1 MADMIY
7 TVIHNGERIDVR
19 GPAGATTNELRAAA
33 ASHKPAAPV
42 RAPGDIPA
50 RSNLTAGQTAYGAI
64 TNIPSSGV
72 QLAKDI
78 ATPFLH
84 PINTVTNLAGL
95 GGGVLAK
102 MGIGDFDETT
112 ANAVGEYLAN
122 RYGGIEALKHTLAE
136 DPIGLV
142 SDVAGVLMGGS
153 GLAAKAPGILG
164 RTAKVAGAAGRAIDP
179 LTNAAKVTKTAAG
192 TRAGQVA
199 LAPLKAAGSMAATAA
214 LYPVSLLSG
223 VPVTDIKRATT
234 TNPKFGAAV
243 ERHMTGN
250 APLDEP
256 VTAIK
261 GALKN
266 MYKQRGDDYRA
277 GIGGVTSDPTFL
289 SMKSIRQAVKDAQ
302 DMGIYKDVSLN
313 DATAAIWQKVNDKI
327 EEFAK
332 IPGGQGRTV
341 EGLDKLKQAIYNIGA
356 NEEFHSPA
364 RLVADKARRAVLT
377 EIKRQA
383 PGYAAVMAPY
393 QKMSEA
399 MEDVE
404 KSLSIGD
411 KASKD
416 VALGKL
422 QSMSRNSASSKY
434 GRRAQQMDLL
444 AKYGA
449 GEVPYMLAGQSL
461 GSVEPRGLARLGGE
475 AVTLGSVLN
484 TSFAPLLAA
493 TSPRVVG
500 RAART
505 ASKLPGLVAKYGA
518 GTTGPA
524 IASNL
529 GRGSQNVDDQAYQ
542 RLMAEYLYPK
552 KMKAPPDIGP
562 YGTLS
567 DDELRSLIRG
577 PQGLEEDSVPDTAD
591 TPAQPEPSM
600 APGPDLQ

>member
-1 MADMIY
+1 
-7 TVIHNGERIDVR
+7 
-19 GPAGATTNELRAAA
+19 
-33 ASHKPAAPV
+33 
-42 RAPGDIPA
+42 
-50 RSNLTAGQTAYGAI
+50 
-64 TNIPSSGV
+64 
-72 QLAKDI
+72 
-78 ATPFLH
+78 
-84 PINTVTNLAGL
+84 
-95 GGGVLAK
+95 
-102 MGIGDFDETT
+102 
-112 ANAVGEYLAN
+112 
-122 RYGGIEALKHTLAE
+122 
-136 DPIGLV
+136 
-142 SDVAGVLMGGS
+142 
-153 GLAAKAPGILG
+153 
-164 RTAKVAGAAGRAIDP
+164 
-179 LTNAAKVTKTAAG
+179 
-192 TRAGQVA
+192 
-199 LAPLKAAGSMAATAA
+199 
-214 LYPVSLLSG
+214 
-223 VPVTDIKRATT
+223 
-234 TNPKFGAAV
+234 
-243 ERHMTGN
+243 MTGK

-261 GALKN
+261 GALKK

-289 SMKSIRQAVKDAQ
+289 SMKGIRQAVKDVEG
-302 DMGIYKDVSLN
+302 MGVYKDVALN

-364 RLVADKARRAVLT
+364 RLVADKARRAVLD
-377 EIKRQA
+377 EINRQA
-383 PGYAAVMAPY
+383 PGYAAVMGPY
-393 QKMSEA
+393 QQMSEI
-399 MEDVE
+399 MKDLE
-404 KSLSIGD
+404 KSLSVGD

-434 GRRAQQMDLL
+434 GRRGQQMDLL

-484 TSFAPLLAA
+484 PAFAPVLAA

-500 RAART
+500 RVART
-505 ASKLPGLVAKYGA
+505 ASKMPKLVAKYGA
-518 GTTGPA
+518 GTAGPA
-524 IASNL
+524 VASNL
-529 GRGSQNVDDQAYQ
+529 GRGSQNVNDQAYQ
-542 RLMAEYLYPK
+542 RLMAEYLQPK
-552 KMKAPPDIGP
+552 KVKASPDIGP

-577 PQGLEEDSVPDTAD
+577 PQGLDEDSVAETPDIVL
-591 TPAQPEPSM
+591 PAEPSM

>member
-7 TVIHNGERIDVR
+7 TVMHNGHLIDVR
-19 GPAGATTNELRAAA
+19 GPADATADELRAAV
-33 ASHKPAAPV
+33 ASHKPDAPAH
-42 RAPGDIPA
+42 RPGNIPA
-50 RSNLTAGQTAYGAI
+50 RPNLTAGQVARGAVM
-64 TNIPSSGV
+64 NIPSSGV

-84 PINTVTNLAGL
+84 PIDTATNLAGL

-102 MGIGDFDETT
+102 MGIGDADETT

-122 RYGGIEALKHTLAE
+122 RYGGIEPLKHTLAE
-136 DPIGLV
+136 DPVGLV

-153 GLAAKAPGILG
+153 FLAAKAPGMLG
-164 RTAKVAGAAGRAIDP
+164 RFGKTAGVAGRAIDP
-179 LTNAAKVTKTAAG
+179 LTNVVKATKAAAG

-199 LAPLKAAGSMAATAA
+199 LAPLKATGSMAATAA
-214 LYPVSLLSG
+214 LYPVSLMSN
-223 VPVTDIKRATT
+223 VPVSDIKRATT

-250 APLDEP
+250 VSLDEP
-256 VTAIK
+256 VTAIE
-261 GALKN
+261 GALSN
-266 MYKQRGDDYRA
+266 MRKA
-277 GIGGVTSDPTFL
+277 GIAEYKAGMGSVTKDPTFI
-289 SMKSIRQAVKDAQ
+289 SIKAIRKAVNDAENLGKYHGVNVDDAAVK
-302 DMGIYKDVSLN
+302 VWN
-313 DATAAIWQKVNDKI
+313 EVRNKV
-327 EEFAK
+327 EEYAK

-341 EGLDKLKQAIYNIGA
+341 EGLDKLKRSIYNIGKNQPFDTTGSA
-356 NEEFHSPA
+356 
-364 RLVADKARRAVLT
+364 VAKIAYGAVKDAIAT
-377 EIKRQA
+377 RA

-393 QKMSEA
+393 QKLRETM
-399 MEDVE
+399 DDIT
-404 KSLSIGD
+404 KSLSVGD
-411 KASKD
+411 KASRD

-461 GSVEPRGLARLGGE
+461 SSVEPRGLARLGGE
-475 AVTLGSVLN
+475 GLTAAAVLN
-484 TSFAPLLAA
+484 PALAPLLAA

-500 RAART
+500 RTART
-505 ASKLPGLVAKYGA
+505 ASKLPKLIAKYGA
-518 GTTGPA
+518 GTAGPA

-529 GRGSQNVDDQAYQ
+529 GRGSQNVNDQAYQ
-542 RLMAEYLYPK
+542 RLMAEYLQPK
-552 KMKAPPDIGP
+552 KVKASPDSGP

-577 PQGLEEDSVPDTAD
+577 PQGIDEDSVAETPDM
-591 TPAQPEPSM
+591 PEPAEPAM
-600 APGPDLQ
+600 NAAAPVE